1 MLAAMIKRCFLLFW
15 LCFTHHTYSQEE
27 WLFVTEPFP
36 PYFAEQLPQQGWLAD
51 LTVTALASQNITASI
66 EFTTWARA
74 IKLVEKNKRTAVL
87 GAYFSTEREQIFL
100 YSRPLAHSFTGLF
113 KRKNTHISY
122 DGSLASL
129 EDYNISKGSDYIVG
143 DEFSKQRNLTTTES
157 KDLVSSLRVLQLGRV
172 DLVAGTKEVGEYWL
186 KNHSILQSDTAAE
199 IEYIEPHLAYH
210 HLYIVFSRSSANSEQ
225 RLSQLESGL
234 TAIINNG
241 EAASVLLRHGFS
253 EAKTEQYLEFLKR

>member
-1 MLAAMIKRCFLLFW
+1 M
-15 LCFTHHTYSQEE
+15 
-27 WLFVTEPFP
+27 
-36 PYFAEQLPQQGWLAD
+36 
-51 LTVTALASQNITASI
+51 
-66 EFTTWARA
+66 
-74 IKLVEKNKRTAVL
+74 
-87 GAYFSTEREQIFL
+87 
-100 YSRPLAHSFTGLF
+100 
-113 KRKNTHISY
+113 
-122 DGSLASL
+122 
-129 EDYNISKGSDYIVG
+129 
-143 DEFSKQRNLTTTES
+143 
-157 KDLVSSLRVLQLGRV
+157 LQLGRV

-241 EAASVLLRHGFS
+241 EATSVLLRHGFS